1 VNRFPPLSWLQRHP
15 LAADSILAGVL
26 TFLAIGA
33 HWNAPI
39 PPHGTDPN
47 AFGTVLVC
55 LTALPIALRRWSPVA
70 VLAMVAVPQ
79 FVISVIGFPD
89 FGWLSMMIALYTL
102 AAHTNGVQRRVTAE
116 VFAASTLTLLITGLI
131 EHRLPIGDFVSSIV
145 FLVGAFILGDNLQRR
160 RLHIAELAERAD
172 QADREHELLAQQR
185 AQDERSRIA
194 RELHDVVAHSV
205 SLMIIQAGAARRSI
219 ASSPDKAEDTLRMLE
234 ATGRH
239 AMDELRRVLGVL
251 RTQTADGGELT
262 PQPSLADVRDLVTGD
277 PTLKVE
283 LTEVGT
289 PPADLRPSV
298 GLSLYRIVQEALTNV
313 RKHAGQ
319 VRTVSVTLSYGVDR
333 IDVQIADD
341 GRGASVVLNEA
352 GHGLVGMRER
362 MALCGGTVSAGPRP
376 GGGWQVRASAPLSGG
391 SVSGGPAS
399 ASPVSASLVS
409 ASLVQ

>member
-15 LAADSILAGVL
+15 FAADSILAGVL
-26 TFLAIGA
+26 TFLAVGA

-39 PPHGTDPN
+39 PAHGTDPN
-47 AFGTVLVC
+47 AFGTALVC
-55 LTALPIALRRWSPVA
+55 LTALPIALRRWSPA
-70 VLAMVAVPQ
+70 TTLAMVAIPQ
-79 FVISVIGFPD
+79 FLISAIGFPD
-89 FGWLSMMIALYTL
+89 FGWLSLMIALYTV
-102 AAHTNGVQRRVTAE
+102 AAHTNGSQRRVTAE
-116 VFAASTLTLLITGLI
+116 VFGACALILLIIGLI
-131 EHRLPIGDFVSSIV
+131 EHRLPVGDFVSGIV
-145 FLVGAFILGDNLQRR
+145 LFLGAFILGDNLQRR
-160 RLHIAELAERAD
+160 RLHVAELAERAE

-219 ASSPDKAEDTLRMLE
+219 ASAPSQAEETLRTLE
-234 ATGRH
+234 ATGRQ

-262 PQPSLADVRDLVTGD
+262 PQPSLADVRDLATGD

-289 PPADLRPSV
+289 PPADLRSSV
-298 GLSLYRIVQEALTNV
+298 GLSLYRVVQEALTNV

-319 VRTVSVTLSYGVDR
+319 VRTVSVRLSYGADR
-333 IDVQIADD
+333 VDVQIADD
-341 GRGASVVLNEA
+341 GRGASVALNEA

-362 MALCGGTVSAGPRP
+362 MALCGGTVSAGPRA
-376 GGGWQVRASAPLSGG
+376 GGGWQVRASAPYAECPPVQNPDVQRSSAVR
-391 SVSGGPAS
+391 SVA
-399 ASPVSASLVS
+399 V
-409 ASLVQ
+409 